1 MCKKYKLKS
10 FKSQIPKR
18 MIDKHPKHPKYEWPR
33 AEVLKRKR
41 EEQTFDIKSNGQT
54 AKQTV
59 CSVG

>member
-1 MCKKYKLKS
+1 MKS
-10 FKSQIPKR
+10 FKSQTAKR
-18 MIDKHPKHPKYEWPR
+18 MIDKHPKNPKYEWPR
-33 AEVLKRKR
+33 AEVVKSKR